1 MLKNNPIKYRTDTTG
16 FLLIITAIPHM
27 MEIKESKLSDPSKYP
42 LLEVSFKINRFCI
55 VVFFIKKSIS
65 CKQACKPCFLSNLN
79 LK

>member
-27 MEIKESKLSDPSKYP
+27 MDIKESKLSDPSKYP

-55 VVFFIKKSIS
+55 VVFFIKN
-65 CKQACKPCFLSNLN
+65 LSLVNKLVS
-79 LK
+79 LVFYLT